1 MKVLDVGY
9 KKEFVYD
16 LYSRIIDDYKAYDK
30 VTKKKM
36 FEVITEFYS
45 DYNNIIDLCT
55 VREIKF
61 LKKVAKGE
69 DFDYRDDKYNYELF
83 ALFDKMLIV
92 SDFEKLYLPDEF
104 KENILEALSKV
115 NMKEAK
121 EKDALN
127 EFLIGYIKVNGN
139 CLAEPLI
146 NLASQIF
153 EYNGNEVDK
162 HVFYNKLFNYY
173 VGFTFKYIESL
184 EKNFIEFYYKDYSP
198 YLDDIDEARMHYND
212 TTTPH
217 FDMDMY
223 KAYFYNDIDT
233 TNKTIVKFIK
243 KLKELPVSYESV
255 LYHIRICAL
264 LDNDREYLKNAIID
278 IPSLK
283 GVDLSDF
290 FKLMDQAM
298 DEIPSGALN
307 GMTPKEYREKLKEK
321 EEYEEKKY
329 RGYVKQRNACL
340 GDDIAKGFYNLY
352 FSLLEYVNN
361 KYHIDTSLKKIYK
374 QEQLDPNQLMPIIEY
389 LFEDKEK
396 IIDAYLKDNPHNFD
410 SEDLEKV
417 SKFKQGIRGMFT
429 IAKYE
434 EDYTAVLSSD
444 RVYMIKGLNSNI
456 DEVIPYHDIPCIV
469 TTSLFPYDGVIVYDG
484 LLSTYPISM
493 GTSFA
498 KMVEKEYNED
508 MKYYH
513 L

>member
-1 MKVLDVGY
+1 
-9 KKEFVYD
+9 
-16 LYSRIIDDYKAYDK
+16 
-30 VTKKKM
+30 M

-115 NMKEAK
+115 NIKEAK

-139 CLAEPLI
+139 CLAESLI

-217 FDMDMY
+217 FDMNMY

-264 LDNDREYLKNAIID
+264 LDNDREYLKNAITD

-298 DEIPSGALN
+298 DEMPSGALN

-321 EEYEEKKY
+321 E
-329 RGYVKQRNACL
+329 
-340 GDDIAKGFYNLY
+340 GDRIR
-352 FSLLEYVNN
+352 E
-361 KYHIDTSLKKIYK
+361 IKI
-374 QEQLDPNQLMPIIEY
+374 L
-389 LFEDKEK
+389 
-396 IIDAYLKDNPHNFD
+396 
-410 SEDLEKV
+410 
-417 SKFKQGIRGMFT
+417 
-429 IAKYE
+429 
-434 EDYTAVLSSD
+434 
-444 RVYMIKGLNSNI
+444 
-456 DEVIPYHDIPCIV
+456 
-469 TTSLFPYDGVIVYDG
+469 
-484 LLSTYPISM
+484 
-493 GTSFA
+493 
-498 KMVEKEYNED
+498 
-508 MKYYH
+508 
-513 L
+513 